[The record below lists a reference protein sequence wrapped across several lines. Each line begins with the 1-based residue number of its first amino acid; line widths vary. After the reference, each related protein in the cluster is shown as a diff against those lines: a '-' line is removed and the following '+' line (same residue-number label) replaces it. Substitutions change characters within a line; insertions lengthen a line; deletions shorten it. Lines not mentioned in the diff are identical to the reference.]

1 VFSNFGFLNVHPAY
15 ACVASILRPNT
26 GPLLSGQQFMGLY
39 EQTMRQQVNFR
50 FLFLIFAFLLI
61 SGTAGCEKKP
71 STENK
76 VPPAAQATPP
86 QNETPSEEDHPGTG
100 QMAEISAY
108 KERLKTNPKD
118 LEALIFLGNSNFD
131 IKRYEKAK
139 ELYIQALM
147 IDAKNPSVRT
157 DLASCFRNLGQTDQ
171 AIVELRTVLALTP
184 GHPPALFNLGVIL
197 SNDKG
202 DKKAAIQS
210 WKELLKRHPESPL
223 SHGLAEKIALLQNE
237 GGAISP

>member
-1 VFSNFGFLNVHPAY
+1 
-15 ACVASILRPNT
+15 
-26 GPLLSGQQFMGLY
+26 
-39 EQTMRQQVNFR
+39 VN
-50 FLFLIFAFLLI
+50 FLFLFLVFVIFLFF
-61 SGTAGCEKKP
+61 GTEGCEKKP
-71 STENK
+71 VAENK
-76 VPPAAQATPP
+76 TSLVAKANPPP
-86 QNETPSEEDHPGTG
+86 NETASEEDHPGTG
-100 QMAEISAY
+100 PMAEISAY

-147 IDAKNPSVRT
+147 IDPKNPSVRT
-157 DLASCFRNLGQTDQ
+157 DLASCFRNLGQADQ

-184 GHPPALFNLGVIL
+184 GHPSALFNLGVIL

-202 DKKAAIQS
+202 DKKGAIQS
-210 WKELLKRHPESPL
+210 WQELLKKHPESTL

-237 GGAISP
+237 GGAVSP